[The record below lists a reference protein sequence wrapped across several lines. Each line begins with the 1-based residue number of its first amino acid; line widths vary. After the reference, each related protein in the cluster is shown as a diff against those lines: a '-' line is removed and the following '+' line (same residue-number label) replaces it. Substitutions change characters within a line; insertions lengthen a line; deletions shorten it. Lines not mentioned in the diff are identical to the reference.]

1 VSVRPATARR
11 ARRARR
17 LAVVGLTT
25 LIGASSAGAGLACGS
40 AAPSGGVPVV
50 QIAAQRCSRPQTIRG
65 LGVVVGEDLV
75 ATAAHTVEGEL
86 RRLDVDGAPGVVVA
100 LDARSDVALV
110 AAPTTL
116 DPVRLRAGAAAAPSH
131 AVVHGADG
139 ARDVEIVRTG
149 ELVVHDTSAGRRH
162 RRQVHTFRP
171 GAAPGTS
178 GAPLT
183 TEAGELLGVVILDRR
198 GDDRADAATVD
209 EVAGV
214 LAADRGPGTRPS
226 CDD

>member
-1 VSVRPATARR
+1 
-11 ARRARR
+11 
-17 LAVVGLTT
+17 
-25 LIGASSAGAGLACGS
+25 
-40 AAPSGGVPVV
+40 
-50 QIAAQRCSRPQTIRG
+50 
-65 LGVVVGEDLV
+65 
-75 ATAAHTVEGEL
+75 
-86 RRLDVDGAPGVVVA
+86 
-100 LDARSDVALV
+100 
-110 AAPTTL
+110 
-116 DPVRLRAGAAAAPSH
+116 
-131 AVVHGADG
+131 VHGADG

-209 EVAGV
+209 EVAAV